1 VVLELSY
8 LDIEN
13 NKFFYW
19 EEKIMPAKS
28 IKYSLKNILGI
39 SSISNSNNPSISGK
53 YNSFNTGQF
62 QNFTFARGGNEVLAP
77 GNGYRYHYFTGTSTF
92 VVEKPGYIDYFIV
105 AGSGAGGNKSPSPSA
120 SSAAGGGAGGHRT
133 GIQYFNVGTYTIT
146 VGGAGALGPAPL
158 ASPGGAGTN
167 SSITAPTPVG
177 FTSITANGGG
187 GGGGASTTV
196 ADPGGTGGS
205 GGGGASAG
213 FTAGSGGTG
222 NVPPYTPPQGG
233 DGAGG
238 GGPGSPLANAGP
250 GGGGGGSAFKDATG
264 IWYAGDAVTAFFDTS
279 IPSTYGTNLLDDG
292 KRTNYA
298 VVASPQY
305 RWFAG
310 GGPGGGPGFPAAAN
324 TGHGGP
330 RYGNGNSGI
339 IILRYIYPNGNQIF

>member
-1 VVLELSY
+1 
-8 LDIEN
+8 
-13 NKFFYW
+13 
-19 EEKIMPAKS
+19 MPAKS

-92 VVEKPGYIDYFIV
+92 VVEKPGYINYFIV

-120 SSAAGGGAGGHRT
+120 SSAGGGGAGGHRT

-167 SSITAPTPVG
+167 SSITAPAPVG

-196 ADPGGTGGS
+196 ASDGNPGGS

-213 FTAGSGGTG
+213 FTAGLGGTG
-222 NVPPYTPPQGG
+222 NVPPFTPPQGG
-233 DGAGG
+233 NGADG

-250 GGGGGGSAFKDATG
+250 GGGGGGSAYKDATG
-264 IWYAGDAVTAFFDTS
+264 IWYTGDAVTAFFDTS

-310 GGPGGGPGFPAAAN
+310 GGPGGNAGFPAAAN